1 SVKTT
6 ITGLIAGTYIYSLT
20 VTDSRGQSKTGG
32 TIVYVNASGSARV
45 VSGIAGNTDSLSASL
60 NKFEGI
66 KETADKNFD
75 VIVAPN
81 PVTTNMNLQI
91 NGNVKGKTN
100 ILIYNLGG
108 ALHKQQEFTK
118 DNGVITKQ
126 IDMSGLPSGI
136 YLVKVMVDGRYKKIV
151 RIVKR

>member
-1 SVKTT
+1 
-6 ITGLIAGTYIYSLT
+6 
-20 VTDSRGQSKTGG
+20 
-32 TIVYVNASGSARV
+32 
-45 VSGIAGNTDSLSASL
+45 
-60 NKFEGI
+60 
-66 KETADKNFD
+66 
-75 VIVAPN
+75 
-81 PVTTNMNLQI
+81 MNLQI